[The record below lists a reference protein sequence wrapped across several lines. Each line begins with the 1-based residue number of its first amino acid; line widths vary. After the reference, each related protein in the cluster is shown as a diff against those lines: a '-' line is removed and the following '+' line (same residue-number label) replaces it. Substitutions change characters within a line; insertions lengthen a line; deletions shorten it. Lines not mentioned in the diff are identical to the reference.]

1 MVLILEELRQ
11 ACIKNNI
18 DILVMGDDHKGR
30 FDFLKKHNID
40 VTYLSRTPNI
50 STTTLIKNIT
60 QSKE

>member
-1 MVLILEELRQ
+1 
-11 ACIKNNI
+11 
-18 DILVMGDDHKGR
+18 MGDDHKGR